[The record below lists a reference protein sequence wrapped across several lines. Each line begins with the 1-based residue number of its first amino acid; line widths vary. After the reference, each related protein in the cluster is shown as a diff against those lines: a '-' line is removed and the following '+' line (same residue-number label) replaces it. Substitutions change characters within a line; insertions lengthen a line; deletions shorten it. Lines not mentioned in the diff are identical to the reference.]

1 MKYLE
6 NILTKFE
13 KLVSP
18 NFCNDLAKKHRFI
31 QRSTS
36 QLQGFEF
43 AQALMIPNAFL
54 EAETLNSL
62 AIRMQKIN
70 RMCNLSAPALAQ
82 RINTKSAESFMKAC
96 YGKILKEIVKQD
108 LINLG
113 DLHNLSGFNRVLI
126 EDSTKAELH
135 EKLSPH
141 FKGSGGAA
149 SKSAVKI
156 DYIFDY
162 LSEQIID
169 IEFCSGNV
177 PDQSLSSRLATI
189 LEESDLV
196 LRDLGYYALARIKEI
211 AQRGAYFISRLKSDV
226 VVYESKNAVQP
237 LDLAKFLDQH
247 IWQGIV
253 DVEIF
258 IGTEKYPVRLVA
270 CLMGEEAVNKKRR
283 TANRT
288 AQRCGTQMS
297 KKKSSLLKYC
307 LFITNVPDMIFSST
321 LIMSTYRARWRVEL
335 IFKQWKSCLKLHIFK
350 GYNRER
356 FHCLLY
362 GRLIMILLLGS
373 ISPPLMLYALK
384 QNRELSCYKLTNY
397 LIADHTFARAIQ
409 EGRLDHFIDQLIED
423 LPRRLCM
430 DKRKRSSLRSNVK
443 MGKSYYNELE
453 MIELHANIA

>member
-1 MKYLE
+1 M
-6 NILTKFE
+6 KFE
-13 KLVSP
+13 KIVSP
-18 NFCNDLAKKHRFI
+18 NFCNHLAKEHRFI

-36 QLQGFEF
+36 QLQGYEF

-62 AIRMQKIN
+62 AIRMQKMN
-70 RMCNLSAPALAQ
+70 RTCNLSASALAQ

-96 YGKILKEIVKQD
+96 FGKVLKEIVKQD
-108 LINLG
+108 LTNLG

-141 FKGSGGAA
+141 FKGSGGSA

-162 LSEQIID
+162 LSEQIINV
-169 IEFCSGNV
+169 EFCSGNI
-177 PDQSLSSRLATI
+177 PDQSLSNHLITF

-211 AQRGAYFISRLKSDV
+211 AQKGAYFISRLKVDV
-226 VVYESKNAVQP
+226 VVYESKNAAQP
-237 LDLAKFLDQH
+237 LDLAKFLDRH
-247 IWQGIV
+247 ICQGIV

-258 IGTEKYPVRLVA
+258 IGIEKYPVRLVA
-270 CLMGEEAVNKKRR
+270 CLMDEESVNKRCRIANRVAKRR
-283 TANRT
+283 
-288 AQRCGTQMS
+288 GTQIS
-297 KKKSSLLKYC
+297 KKKSRLLKYC
-307 LFITNVPDMIFSST
+307 LFITNVPSMVLSST
-321 LIMSTYRARWRVEL
+321 SVMSTYRARWRVEL
-335 IFKQWKSCLKLHIFK
+335 IFKQWKTCLKLHIFK

-373 ISPPLMLYALK
+373 ISPLLMRYALK
-384 QNRELSCYKLTNY
+384 QRRELSCYKLTNY
-397 LIADHTFARAIQ
+397 LIADHSFARAIQ
-409 EGRLDHFIDQLIED
+409 QGRLSHFIGQLIED

-430 DKRKRSSLRSNVK
+430 DKRKRNTLRSNVR
-443 MGKSYYNELE
+443 MGQSYYNELK
-453 MIELHANIA
+453 MGDLTANVA